1 MRCADENQL
10 VMLVRVEGSKSE
22 AAEKCRQGKCI
33 LLTSLFID
41 ERHTLVG
48 VVCYTIKARGERR
61 AYVTHSQGSSAGIS
75 ASYYA
80 AREQAAEDFL

>member
-41 ERHTLVG
+41 EWMPRGRSPGLQG
-48 VVCYTIKARGERR
+48 VLHLKHSCLKSKKAGPPGPEFNR
-61 AYVTHSQGSSAGIS
+61 T
-75 ASYYA
+75 
-80 AREQAAEDFL
+80 

>member
-41 ERHTLVG
+41 
-48 VVCYTIKARGERR
+48 
-61 AYVTHSQGSSAGIS
+61 GS
-75 ASYYA
+75 
-80 AREQAAEDFL
+80 

>member
-41 ERHTLVG
+41 ELLVAPGLFYLSFRAGFRIAVHTSDEPTVNERVHTLYGLFKSV
-48 VVCYTIKARGERR
+48 A
-61 AYVTHSQGSSAGIS
+61 SQMH
-75 ASYYA
+75 
-80 AREQAAEDFL
+80 E